1 LRTVAIA
8 AFVFCLLSAGCS
20 RTPRDT
26 GALYLALE
34 TSPNRLDPALAV
46 DVAEGQIC
54 SLLYQGLVRFS
65 PRGEIVADAAKSWVV
80 EDGGRRYVFRMDTRA
95 RFSDGTAVTARDV
108 MASLERVLA
117 PKSLS
122 PRKWVLERMRGADA
136 FSSGRAADIAGLSAP
151 DDSTVVIELEKPF
164 RPFIELLAMPAA
176 YVVKTAA
183 RRDRAAVSGDAAVP
197 GGEAA
202 RDGPAVGSAGTPE
215 ERPLGSGRWVLSRWE
230 RGDYL
235 ELAPNPFH
243 PGGRPPLDRLVF
255 RVIPEAFTRIAEFES
270 GTLDVLRIPHAE
282 LERFLDDEA
291 RRARIQSQPEL
302 RVTYIGLN
310 NRKGPL
316 ADVRVRRAL
325 NMAVDVERI
334 IAVMTSGRATR
345 SAGAVPP
352 GLAGHESRPAYP
364 YDPAAAKALLREA
377 GYAEGFDLEI
387 WQRDS
392 PEGNRVVE
400 AVQGYLL
407 EIGIRVRIVKREWS
421 AFKEAVS
428 RGRVDAFFLDWYGD
442 YPDAENFLYPLF
454 HSSNAGGGGN
464 RSFFSDARV
473 DSLIEESQSTLDDAA
488 CAELYAGVDRI
499 VFERA
504 PWLFLYFPTSF
515 VIVSPDVQ
523 GYTFPVVYLGED
535 FSTVSKAPLTEDR
548 HR

>member
-1 LRTVAIA
+1 MRAFALA
-8 AFVFCLLSAGCS
+8 ACLLLFSTGCS
-20 RTPRDT
+20 RNP
-26 GALYLALE
+26 GESGSLFVALE

-65 PRGEIVADAAKSWVV
+65 PRGEIVPDAAKSWAI
-80 EDGGRRYVFRMDTRA
+80 ENGGTRYVFRMDARS
-95 RFSDGTAVTARDV
+95 RFSDGSRVSVRDV
-108 MASLERVLA
+108 TASLERVLA
-117 PKSLS
+117 PESLS
-122 PRKWVLERMRGADA
+122 PRKWVLDRIRGAPA
-136 FSSGRAADIAGLSAP
+136 FSAGRAALVEGVSIP

-164 RPFIELLAMPAA
+164 RPFLQLLAMPAA

-183 RRDRAAVSGDAAVP
+183 RGGPANVSGNAVT
-197 GGEAA
+197 
-202 RDGPAVGSAGTPE
+202 RDGPAENSAGQPAT
-215 ERPLGSGRWVLSRWE
+215 RPLGSGRWVLSKWE
-230 RGDYL
+230 RGDFI
-235 ELAPNPFH
+235 ELVPNPFH
-243 PGGRPPLDRLVF
+243 PGGLPAMDRLVF

-270 GTLDVLRIPHAE
+270 GTLDILRIPHAE
-282 LERFLDDEA
+282 LARFLGDEA
-291 RRARIQSQPEL
+291 RRRLIQSQPEL
-302 RVTYIGLN
+302 RVSYIGLN

-316 ADVRVRRAL
+316 SDVRVRRAL
-325 NMAVDVERI
+325 NMAVDVDRI
-334 IAVMTSGRATR
+334 IGVLAGGHATR
-345 SAGAVPP
+345 SAGVVPP
-352 GLAGHESRPAYP
+352 GLAGHEPRPPYP
-364 YDPAAAKALLREA
+364 YDPAAARELLREA
-377 GYAEGFDLEI
+377 GYPDGFDLEI

-464 RSFFSDARV
+464 RSFFSDALV
-473 DSLIEESQSTLDDAA
+473 DSLIEESQRTLDDAA
-488 CAELYAGVDRI
+488 CAGLYAAIDRI
-499 VFERA
+499 VFENA
-504 PWLFLYFPTSF
+504 PWIFLYFPTSF

-535 FSTVSKAPLTEDR
+535 FSTVSKIPRAEGR
-548 HR
+548 RR